1 MLSII
6 TANASRRSNME
17 LLRIIA
23 MMLVV
28 IVHMCGAAL
37 ELQSPK
43 GDIASITS
51 SDWWK
56 LSVESISI
64 IGVNIFVLISGY
76 FGINTRWQTFW
87 RFSLQCLF
95 YSVGIYLVGW
105 LIGIWQLDWNVIL
118 RSSHIYTESYYW
130 FVPAYFGLLIIAPIL
145 NAAIRQLS
153 QHQYLLLLI
162 AAAIVTI
169 YGGWWCRLPFSDRGY
184 STYNFAFLYLIARYI
199 AIYIPSHS
207 TPSLRL
213 RLNYITAYLLFTIG
227 IFVTSLYIDNA
238 FHYNSPLVIG
248 AALSLTLLFTTF
260 SFQSVVINLIAA
272 SSFSIYLIH
281 MHPLLWIRLKNAVK
295 AAASAYGTPVFALW
309 CVAVILIM
317 LIACPLIDKIITILI
332 RPLSDILTAASTRLT
347 HPTPPSKTIRQ
358 TLPEELSLKNS
369 KDNRCPQ

>member
-37 ELQSPK
+37 GLPAPK

-130 FVPAYFGLLIIAPIL
+130 FVPAYFGLLLIAPIL

-184 STYNFAFLYLIARYI
+184 STYNFAFLYLLARFIAL
-199 AIYIPSHS
+199 YIPSHS

-213 RLNYITAYLLFTIG
+213 RLNYITAYLLFSAG
-227 IFVTSLYIDNA
+227 ILVTSLYIDNA

-260 SFQSVVINLIAA
+260 SFQSAVINLIAA

-281 MHPLLWIRLKNAVK
+281 MHPMLWIRLKNAIR
-295 AAASAYGTPVFALW
+295 AAASAYDNPAFALW

-332 RPLSDILTAASTRLT
+332 RPLSDILTAASTKLT
-347 HPTPPSKTIRQ
+347 HLITRH
-358 TLPEELSLKNS
+358 LPRK
-369 KDNRCPQ
+369 Q

>member
-1 MLSII
+1 
-6 TANASRRSNME
+6 
-17 LLRIIA
+17 
-23 MMLVV
+23 
-28 IVHMCGAAL
+28 
-37 ELQSPK
+37 
-43 GDIASITS
+43 
-51 SDWWK
+51 
-56 LSVESISI
+56 
-64 IGVNIFVLISGY
+64 
-76 FGINTRWQTFW
+76 
-87 RFSLQCLF
+87 
-95 YSVGIYLVGW
+95 
-105 LIGIWQLDWNVIL
+105 LDWNVIL

-162 AAAIVTI
+162 AAAIVII

-213 RLNYITAYLLFTIG
+213 RLNFITAYLLFTVG

-295 AAASAYGTPVFALW
+295 AAASAYDNPAFALW
-309 CVAVILIM
+309 CVAVILTM
-317 LIACPLIDKIITILI
+317 LIACPLIDKILTILI
-332 RPLSDILTAASTRLT
+332 RPLSDILTATSTKLT
-347 HPTPPSKTIRQ
+347 HLITRH
-358 TLPEELSLKNS
+358 LPRK
-369 KDNRCPQ
+369 Q

>member
-37 ELQSPK
+37 GLPAPK

-130 FVPAYFGLLIIAPIL
+130 FVLAYFGLLIIAPLL

-162 AAAIVTI
+162 AVAIVTI

-207 TPSLRL
+207 TPSM
-213 RLNYITAYLLFTIG
+213 YCKPW
-227 IFVTSLYIDNA
+227 V
-238 FHYNSPLVIG
+238 
-248 AALSLTLLFTTF
+248 
-260 SFQSVVINLIAA
+260 
-272 SSFSIYLIH
+272 
-281 MHPLLWIRLKNAVK
+281 
-295 AAASAYGTPVFALW
+295 
-309 CVAVILIM
+309 
-317 LIACPLIDKIITILI
+317 
-332 RPLSDILTAASTRLT
+332 
-347 HPTPPSKTIRQ
+347 
-358 TLPEELSLKNS
+358 
-369 KDNRCPQ
+369 